1 MKITKTQLKQL
12 IKEEI
17 NKTLDEIAGPM
28 PPGEARD
35 DDMLAFGKL
44 DVTNLRVNPYGSA
57 EGGEGY
63 EFIMNVA
70 GVGMISGQLNAQSL
84 ENFQELAVTK
94 AGHNGNVGK
103 RHTN

>member
-17 NKTLDEIAGPM
+17 SKTLDEIAGPM
-28 PPGEARD
+28 TPDMARD
-35 DDMLAFGKL
+35 DNLLAFEKL
-44 DVTNLRVNPYGSA
+44 DVSNLRVNPYGNA

-70 GVGMISGQLNAQSL
+70 GVGMISGNLNAQSL
-84 ENFQELAVTK
+84 ERLQKSE
-94 AGHNGNVGK
+94 GGYQSDIMGMPGSDE
-103 RHTN
+103 